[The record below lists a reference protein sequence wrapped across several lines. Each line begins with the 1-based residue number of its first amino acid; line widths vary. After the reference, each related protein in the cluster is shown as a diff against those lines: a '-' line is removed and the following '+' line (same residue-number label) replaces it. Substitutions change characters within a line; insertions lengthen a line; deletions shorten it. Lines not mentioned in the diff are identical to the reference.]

1 MPNDVRSACLATI
14 STFVSDANDMKAI
27 EAGESLIKTASLD
40 SLSLVNLIIQLE
52 ENTGIAIDTDD
63 LEGVFENLDS
73 LVQFLSSRQVPLD
86 L

>member
-1 MPNDVRSACLATI
+1 
-14 STFVSDANDMKAI
+14 MKAI

-73 LVQFLSSRQVPLD
+73 LVQFLSSQQVPLD